1 MTDEK
6 ECLVKEIY
14 KFVNGLSPHIS
25 SDVFNMGENL
35 YSLKNFKIYS
45 LIKSLLINRTNF
57 AVIPSYIELPCSKYS
72 NKRKRN
78 KKLTKN

>member
-1 MTDEK
+1 
-6 ECLVKEIY
+6 
-14 KFVNGLSPHIS
+14 
-25 SDVFNMGENL
+25 MGENL
-35 YSLKNFKIYS
+35 YSLKNFKTYS